1 MSPLKGMPSK
11 RNGKSSKIDEPK
23 TAGGFQRSAIQGIL
37 SNQASDLAANAIQGG
52 RLRYVFTGSEFIP
65 FLKVIA
71 LRRLELVFC

>member
-1 MSPLKGMPSK
+1 MPSK

-52 RLRYVFTGSEFIP
+52 
-65 FLKVIA
+65 
-71 LRRLELVFC
+71 